1 MTVLF
6 RCSNSYNEA
15 DCNTQNETVVAIAM
29 KRDLRL
35 GKEIA
40 RQSDEYS
47 AMKLEEFNLEH
58 STAFLAMMED
68 FLEHDPKTFERY
80 FKRPVQWNPF
90 EFKKYALE
98 CEEERMDWRP
108 KAKAVSRTHYVVR
121 ENPNT
126 IIGYGLLQFPLTSES
141 ENDGGN
147 LFVAIPPK
155 FRGQG
160 NGGFCLSLL
169 LFEAVRAGLRRA
181 FVTCA
186 AEDKAARRVIEKN
199 RGEFLDEVK
208 TTHQF
213 GQNELVARYWI
224 HFS

>member
-1 MTVLF
+1 
-6 RCSNSYNEA
+6 
-15 DCNTQNETVVAIAM
+15 
-29 KRDLRL
+29 
-35 GKEIA
+35 
-40 RQSDEYS
+40 
-47 AMKLEEFNLEH
+47 MKLEEINPEH

-68 FLEHDPKTFERY
+68 FQSNDPKTFERY
-80 FKRPVQWNPF
+80 FKRAVDWNVF
-90 EFKKYALE
+90 EFKKFAQE
-98 CEEERMDWRP
+98 CENERMDWRP

-121 ENPNT
+121 ENPNS
-126 IIGYGLLQFPLTSES
+126 IIGYALMQFPLTPEI

-160 NGGFCLSLL
+160 NGAFCLSLL

-181 FVTCA
+181 FVTCPA
-186 AEDKAARRVIEKN
+186 DNKVARRVIEKN
-199 RGEFLDEVK
+199 RGEFVDEVK
-208 TTHQF
+208 STHKF